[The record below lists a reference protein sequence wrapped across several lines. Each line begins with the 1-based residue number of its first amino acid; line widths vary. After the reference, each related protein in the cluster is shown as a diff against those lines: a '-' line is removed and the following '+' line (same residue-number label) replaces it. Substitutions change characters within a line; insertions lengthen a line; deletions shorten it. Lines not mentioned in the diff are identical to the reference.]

1 MKVKPIS
8 LLILFLLSVSSTLA
22 QKLPSYSERSILNSE
37 EKAQQVVSDGTSG
50 ELILPAI
57 GSIDIQEY
65 RVGSGDILFVSLS
78 GVILETFELPINPE
92 GKVFIPK
99 IGLIQLSGYSLDS
112 AKTILRKAILANFK
126 DVEIS
131 ISLIKVRNIKVK
143 LIGNVSKPKSYI
155 LPANLRL
162 SDLIINSN
170 SLLNDSD
177 IRNII
182 VIAKSGERVK
192 YDLLTYLRLG
202 DENNNPYLH
211 DDELVLIQKVDRVVS
226 IFGSVLY
233 PGTYEFVE
241 GEDVKSLLTLS
252 GGFLEIARKD
262 TIELVS
268 YNEDGKELNSSYLHY
283 EDLITEK
290 ILLSSGDKVI
300 IREKPEFMI
309 DRLVTVKGFV
319 KYPGAY
325 KIVKDKSTLTQII
338 NNEAG
343 GFLEN
348 ASLKDAY
355 IERSIGI
362 EETDPEYERL
372 KLIPRIDMTD
382 DEYEYFKAKSRQRK
396 GRMVVDFER
405 LFLENDSSEDLVLK
419 RSDIVFIPE
428 KKDYITL
435 VGQVQNPGN
444 VIYNKSYTIEEYID
458 LAGGF
463 SWRAVDDDIRVIK
476 AGTGEW
482 LEADE
487 VDNLNPGDII
497 WVPEE
502 TPPPK
507 FWDVFTTSLI
517 VVGQVATI
525 LAALAAIIVT
535 SRK

>member
-8 LLILFLLSVSSTLA
+8 LLILFLLSVSLTIA
-22 QKLPSYSERSILNSE
+22 QNLPSYSERSILNRG
-37 EKAQQVVSDGTSG
+37 EKTQQDVTDGTTG

-57 GSIDIQEY
+57 GSIDLKQY
-65 RVGSGDILFVSLS
+65 RVGPGDILFLSLS

-112 AKTILRKAILANFK
+112 AKAILREAILANFK
-126 DVEIS
+126 DIEIS
-131 ISLIKVRNIKVK
+131 ISIIKVRSIKVK

-162 SDLIINSN
+162 SDLIINSG

-182 VIAKSGERVK
+182 VIANNGERSK

-233 PGTYEFVE
+233 PGTYEFVQ
-241 GEDVKSLLTLS
+241 GEDVESLLTLS

-268 YNEDGKELNSSYLHY
+268 YNDDGKELNSSYLKY
-283 EDLITEK
+283 EDLNTNQK
-290 ILLSSGDKVI
+290 LLSSGDKLLV
-300 IREKPEFMI
+300 RNKPEFMI
-309 DRLVTVKGFV
+309 ARLVTIEGFV
-319 KYPGAY
+319 KFPGRY
-325 KIVKDKSTLTQII
+325 KIIKDKTGLKQLVLE
-338 NNEAG
+338 EAG

-362 EETDPEYERL
+362 EENDPEYERL

-405 LFLENDSSEDLVLK
+405 LFLENDDTEDLILK
-419 RSDIVFIPE
+419 RSDKIFIPE

-444 VIYNKSYTIEEYID
+444 IIFNKNFTIDDYIE

-476 AGTGEW
+476 ASSGEW
-482 LEADE
+482 HEADE
-487 VDNLNPGDII
+487 IENLNPGDII

-525 LAALAAIIVT
+525 IAALAAIIVT